1 MAKIDFFNEPLSAL
15 AIYFPSYIQEEDSE
29 EDLEP
34 IITTEYQKKRIEKRI
49 EFYQKMFEEGRN
61 FKPQSNNPILDKLV
75 EISCGDPLRINRA
88 LDQIAQLSKQLRRCK
103 LVDIPNN
110 SQEVSISTSV
120 RIEDLTYKET
130 RTINIVGNG
139 IFYPD
144 RAELP
149 CSSSLAKKLIG
160 TKVNETKKV
169 TSQER
174 TIEYRILAISP
185 YNPQE

>member
-1 MAKIDFFNEPLSAL
+1 MNLDTILYTSQFLPMRDCMSL
-15 AIYFPSYIQEEDSE
+15 AATCKDVYEASKYM
-29 EDLEP
+29 
-34 IITTEYQKKRIEKRI
+34 Y
-49 EFYQKMFEEGRN
+49 N
-61 FKPQSNNPILDKLV
+61 DKLV